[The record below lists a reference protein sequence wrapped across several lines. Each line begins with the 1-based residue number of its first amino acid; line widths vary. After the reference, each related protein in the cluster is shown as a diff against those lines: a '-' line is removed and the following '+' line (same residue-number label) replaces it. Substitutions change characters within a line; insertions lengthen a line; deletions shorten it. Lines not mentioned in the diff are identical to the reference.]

1 MVKTQTLRLSWRNEA
16 GRIYSLSIN
25 NPRNDITQDDVEDF
39 MDLVIQK
46 NVILSSGGALVAKA
60 DAHLIDQE
68 DSDLYT
74 PVS

>member
-25 NPRNDITQDDVEDF
+25 NPRDNITQTEIENF
-39 MDLVIQK
+39 MDLAIAK